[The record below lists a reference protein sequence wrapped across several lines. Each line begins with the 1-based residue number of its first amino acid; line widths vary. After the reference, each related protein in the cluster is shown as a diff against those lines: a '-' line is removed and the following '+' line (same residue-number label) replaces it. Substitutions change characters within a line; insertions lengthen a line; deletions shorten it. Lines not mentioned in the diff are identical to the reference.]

1 MDRPAD
7 PATKAAKYQYD
18 DGSVEIV
25 FATGQGRVLTVR
37 EYPDDE
43 SFEAEIDAATY
54 VGEHA
59 GVAELPPV
67 EEFMSEDDQDADR

>member
-25 FATGQGRVLTVR
+25 FATEEGRVLTVR
-37 EYPDDE
+37 EYPGEE
-43 SFEAEIDAATY
+43 SFEAAIDSATY
-54 VGEHA
+54 QGRHA
-59 GVAELPPV
+59 GVAELSPV
-67 EEFMSEDDQDADR
+67 EEFISGDETEH

>member
-7 PATKAAKYQYD
+7 PATKAAKYQHD

-25 FATGQGRVLTVR
+25 FATEEGRVLTVR

-43 SFEAEIDAATY
+43 SFEAVIDSATY
-54 VGEHA
+54 EGQHA
-59 GVAELPPV
+59 GVAELSPV
-67 EEFMSEDDQDADR
+67 EEFVSRDGKEPDR